1 MRFTFKLV
9 QVNLSHMLCP
19 AILDP
24 FEGLNYRLWGTLHQ
38 MLLVPLL
45 YKLFCISADFLF
57 TKFPLTRVKPSL
69 NSVLVNNIPKKNE
82 VCEPLAASQGCENG
96 RRYCN

>member
-1 MRFTFKLV
+1 MV

-24 FEGLNYRLWGTLHQ
+24 FEGQNYRIWGSGHQ

-45 YKLFCISADFLF
+45 YKLFYITSDFFF
-57 TKFPLTRVKPSL
+57 TKFPLTRVKSTL
-69 NSVLVNNIPKKNE
+69 NSALVNDIPKKNE
-82 VCEPLAASQGCENG
+82 QCETFQVSKGCENG
-96 RRYCN
+96 HKYCN